1 MKSRMLLRIAS
12 GLMLLCQAACGFAPS
27 PAERRPSFSP
37 DQPAVSCEGDLSCRF
52 LTTGEIRLAAAIFGN
67 RIDYAAVRIF
77 DSPGG
82 ILGHITSST
91 ALRNDIRIHDPSRY
105 APDFSQAPRAL
116 QGLFLHEMTHVWQYQ
131 SGRNFAQE
139 LVSDLARHG
148 FDRWAVYEYAL
159 NQPRLSDYSTEQQA
173 HMVATYHARLSEV
186 SEVREAAARRA
197 LCESIRAHEAVLA
210 TALPLQR
217 STVCSDL

>member
-1 MKSRMLLRIAS
+1 MLLRITV
-12 GLMLLCQAACGFAPS
+12 GLGLLVQAACGFAPS

-37 DQPAVSCEGDLSCRF
+37 DQAAVSCGSDRSCRF
-52 LTTGEIRLAAAIFGN
+52 LTPDEIRLAAAIFGN

-77 DSPGG
+77 NSPGG

-91 ALRNDIRIHDPSRY
+91 ALRNDIRIHDPSQY
-105 APDFSQAPRAL
+105 APDFSQAPLGLRA
-116 QGLFLHEMTHVWQYQ
+116 LFLHEVTHVWQYQ

-139 LVSDLARHG
+139 LASDLVRHG

-173 HMVATYHARLSEV
+173 HMVATYHACLSEV
-186 SEVREAAARRA
+186 AEIRGAERRRP
-197 LCESIRAHEAVLA
+197 LCETIRAHEAVLA
-210 TALPLQR
+210 TELPLQT
-217 STVCSDL
+217 SPICSGR

>member
-1 MKSRMLLRIAS
+1 MLLRIAL
-12 GLMLLCQAACGFAPS
+12 GLGLLVQAACGFAPS
-27 PAERRPSFSP
+27 PAERRPTFSP

-52 LTTGEIRLAAAIFGN
+52 LTPDEIRLAAAIFGN

-77 DSPGG
+77 NSPGG

-105 APDFSQAPRAL
+105 APDLSQASPDLR
-116 QGLFLHEMTHVWQYQ
+116 GLFLHEMTHVWQYQ
-131 SGRNFAQE
+131 SGRNFARE
-139 LVSDLARHG
+139 LASDLVRHG

-173 HMVATYHARLSEV
+173 HMVATYHARLSDLA
-186 SEVREAAARRA
+186 EVRDAGRRRA
-197 LCESIRAHEAVLA
+197 LCETIRAHEAVLA
-210 TALPLQR
+210 TELPLQR
-217 STVCSDL
+217 SPVCPDR

>member
-1 MKSRMLLRIAS
+1 MLLRIAV
-12 GLMLLCQAACGFAPS
+12 GLGLLVQAACGFAPS

-37 DQPAVSCEGDLSCRF
+37 DQAAVSCEGDPSCRF
-52 LTTGEIRLAAAIFGN
+52 LTPGEIRLAASIFGN
-67 RIDYAAVRIF
+67 RIDYAAIRIF

-105 APDFSQAPRAL
+105 ATDFSQAPLGLR
-116 QGLFLHEMTHVWQYQ
+116 GLFLHEMTHVWQYQ
-131 SGRNFAQE
+131 SGRNFVQE
-139 LVSDLARHG
+139 LLSDLARHG

-186 SEVREAAARRA
+186 SEVSDAGRRRS
-197 LCESIRAHEAVLA
+197 LCATIRAHEAVLA
-210 TALPLQR
+210 TELPLQR
-217 STVCSDL
+217 STICSDP